1 MKKVLEILG
10 RLDRAGQE
18 TFVMNIFRYIDRK
31 RFDLYFSVN
40 TDYVGAYVAEILSAG

>member
-18 TFVMNIFRYIDRK
+18 TFVMNIFRHIDRK
-31 RFDLYFSVN
+31 RLTCIFR
-40 TDYVGAYVAEILSAG
+40 